1 MSATPRTKGRTLGR
15 FAIGAFIVVLFTATA
30 TAVAGLLQF
39 KQLATDIGGS
49 PPIVHPRVVVP
60 QPGQP
65 QTILILGSD
74 HRAGEPQ
81 SAANSD
87 TIILVRLNA
96 SSSTINVLSV
106 PRDLKVNIPLP
117 NGGIETAKVNASYPA
132 GGPNLVV
139 KTLQKDVFP
148 GLKVNHIVDINF
160 AGFKDLVDAIGCVY
174 TDVDRRYFN
183 QNIGTAATNF
193 SSIDIQPGYQKL
205 CDENALA
212 YVRYRHTDTDIVRSA
227 RQQDFIRDAKDQYGQ
242 SRLIANRDKLLK
254 IFGKHTQTDSNLH
267 STDGIINLFNLVAF
281 ADGHAIREV
290 HFPAVLQP
298 CAPPA
303 PCYVTS
309 DPVSEAG
316 AFHQFMAVIKPAAA
330 RASAGGG
337 HRTAVGRSLRHAPT
351 VGLES
356 DITDGKAQAAALANK
371 GIPVYYPKQIA
382 GGTSYEPVVPGEYPR
397 AYELHDSHGVPHTV
411 LPDRDRL
418 QRDDGPVLRRAGHDL
433 AQPADPRKPVRN
445 PVRRRQ
451 APRAACRRRQA
462 QACSVAHSPG
472 RLLGVEYAQSRPLQP
487 ADARD
492 RRVAGARALA
502 AGKPSGRYRA
512 LATTFDEVA
521 RRPAF
526 DRPLVAS
533 RPHVL
538 QS

>member
-1 MSATPRTKGRTLGR
+1 MNVAPKTRARTLGR
-15 FAIGAFIVVLFTATA
+15 FALGAFIVVLFTASA

-65 QTILILGSD
+65 QTILIIGSD

-87 TIILVRLNA
+87 TMILVRLNA
-96 SSSTINVLSV
+96 SSSTINVISV
-106 PRDLKVNIPLP
+106 PRDLKVDIPLP
-117 NGGIETAKVNASYPA
+117 GGGFQTAKINASYPL

-139 KTLQKDVFP
+139 KTIQKDVFP

-160 AGFKDLVDAIGCVY
+160 AGFKDLVDAMGCVY

-193 SSIDIQPGYQKL
+193 SSIDIQAGYQKL

-242 SRLIANRDKLLK
+242 SRLISNRDKLLK
-254 IFGKHTQTDSNLH
+254 IFGKHTQTDPNLH
-267 STDGIINLFNLVAF
+267 TTDGIINLFNLVAF

-298 CAPPA
+298 CFPPA

-309 DPVSEAG
+309 DPVSEAQ
-316 AFHQFMAVIKPAAA
+316 AFRQFMAVIHSGAKS
-330 RASAGGG
+330 ASAGGG
-337 HRTAVGRSLRHAPT
+337 HPGAGGRGQRHAPT
-351 VGLES
+351 AGLES
-356 DITDGKAQAAALANK
+356 DVSDGTAQAAALANK

-382 GGTSYEPVVPGEYPR
+382 SGTTYEQVVPGEYPR
-397 AYELHDSHGVPHTV
+397 AYELHDPQGVPHASYRIV
-411 LPDRDRL
+411 LAYNATMGQFYGVQGTTWRNAPI
-418 QRDDGPVLRRAGHDL
+418 L
-433 AQPADPRKPVRN
+433 A
-445 PVRRRQ
+445 
-451 APRAACRRRQA
+451 
-462 QACSVAHSPG
+462 SPSG
-472 RLLGVEYAQSRPLQP
+472 IRY
-487 ADARD
+487 
-492 RRVAGARALA
+492 VAGKRLELHADGSKLRLVAWRTPQGVYWVSNTLSLDLTNQQMLGIAASLARA
-502 AGKPSGRYRA
+502 R
-512 LATTFDEVA
+512 
-521 RRPAF
+521 
-526 DRPLVAS
+526 
-533 RPHVL
+533 
-538 QS
+538 